1 MGTDKKGRSTSISGV
16 EIDEVDNEVN
26 QSELNEYDLS
36 VTNLIGTIEAE
47 REFDLH
53 VLANVLPEQNI
64 DLNIPRF

>member
-1 MGTDKKGRSTSISGV
+1 VGTDKKGRSTSISGV